1 MIKKII
7 KKDNPNN
14 MKDYLNNNIGKFYN
28 LFIIPKI
35 FFIRMLI
42 LISIEGG
49 DIIHFYHKLNWTKF
63 FSSLN
68 FKNLGVLV
76 NLAPPL
82 RKEFY
87 EEDFEKN
94 FTNKNIEE
102 INMKNIFTKRKIKN
116 IINSNIEDFNSH
128 IEVNINNYKNRI
140 KNFSNF
146 SENPDKCGEEY
157 YNSFLQLL
165 NNYSNDFSE
174 DIEISIYDNLKEEN
188 NLSEN
193 NFLTILDMI
202 NDYIKDEESKKG
214 FLAILKQSYL
224 LGKLRTFIVSI
235 LFFNFQFCIYRKKN
249 ILLEYLVKRKLE
261 NLHF

>member
-1 MIKKII
+1 MENRI

-14 MKDYLNNNIGKFYN
+14 IKDYLNSNIGKFYN
-28 LFIIPKI
+28 FYLIPKI

-42 LISIEGG
+42 LISIESG
-49 DIIHFYHKLNWTKF
+49 DTIHFYHKLNWNKL
-63 FSSLN
+63 FSYFNL
-68 FKNLGVLV
+68 KNVGVLL
-76 NLAPPL
+76 NLVPPL
-82 RKEFY
+82 RYEFY
-87 EEDFEKN
+87 EEDFEKK

-116 IINSNIEDFNSH
+116 IINSNIDDYKSS
-128 IEVNINNYKNRI
+128 IEVNIYNYKNRI

-146 SENPDKCGEEY
+146 SENPNNYGDKY
-157 YNSFLQLL
+157 YKSFLQLL

-193 NFLTILDMI
+193 NFLTILDMV

-214 FLAILKQSYL
+214 FLALLKQSFL
-224 LGKLRTFIVSI
+224 LGKLRTNIVSI
-235 LFFNFQFCIYRKKN
+235 LYYIFYIFN
-249 ILLEYLVKRKLE
+249 
-261 NLHF
+261 